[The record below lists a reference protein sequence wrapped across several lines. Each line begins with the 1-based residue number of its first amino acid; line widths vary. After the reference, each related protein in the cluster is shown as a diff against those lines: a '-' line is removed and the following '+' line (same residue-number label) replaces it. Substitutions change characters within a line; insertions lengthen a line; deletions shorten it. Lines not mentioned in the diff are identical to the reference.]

1 MWKQDHFGNAKRWL
15 CFGKRH
21 KIANWLS
28 SKVRV
33 HGTDFPDGTSM
44 PARPALSPAMF
55 SARQATQEQKHLPW
69 RCLFTEIDQ
78 TVVLT
83 LQDNRNDFRR
93 DWLSAH
99 IHHAD
104 RVFVPAQ
111 STGTVAASWVAGKRT
126 KGGMATLWNMEI
138 IISDTLCWEKGDEG
152 GEEAKVKNLNT
163 NIWKSCQETLIL
175 LKVPWTFLFQFFD
188 GNDLENNIL
197 WKGKY

>member
-1 MWKQDHFGNAKRWL
+1 MERTFQMGSPCQPDQLFPQL
-15 CFGKRH
+15 CFQQGKPHR
-21 KIANWLS
+21 NRNTCLEDGGCLS
-28 SKVRV
+28 
-33 HGTDFPDGTSM
+33 
-44 PARPALSPAMF
+44 
-55 SARQATQEQKHLPW
+55 
-69 RCLFTEIDQ
+69 TEIDQ

-83 LQDNRNDFRR
+83 LQDNRNYFRR
-93 DWLSAH
+93 DWLFAH

-111 STGTVAASWVAGKRT
+111 SAGTVAASWVAGKRT
-126 KGGMATLWNMEI
+126 KGGMATLWNVEI